1 MVQEK
6 VWQKNFAPH
15 LRRILQNHLAKLE
28 EHHTVEVKKFKD
40 KHGNELLSTLAKVKD
55 LKHFVSM
62 IAGIRDIIKPKLTL
76 GLDGNT
82 NQCVVSG
89 IIHEADNNKVGGFD
103 EGSEYNHG
111 GKKRVLM
118 LAKVDGIPE
127 NHHNVKIIVES
138 LDLPSLSKDFQIVC
152 DLKMIN
158 IFLGIQSCSSMH
170 GCPYC
175 EGHNVDEKGHKT
187 NKRGKWVKKEK
198 RTL

>member
-1 MVQEK
+1 MNVPRAESPRTNKKKEK
-6 VWQKNFAPH
+6 EPIVFGEEDLIKLLEDTDSTSIGINKTLKWFRKKFVRKHFAPH

-103 EGSEYNHG
+103 EGSEYNPG
-111 GKKRVLM
+111 GKKTCFN
-118 LAKVDGIPE
+118 ACK
-127 NHHNVKIIVES
+127 S
-138 LDLPSLSKDFQIVC
+138 
-152 DLKMIN
+152 
-158 IFLGIQSCSSMH
+158 
-170 GCPYC
+170 
-175 EGHNVDEKGHKT
+175 
-187 NKRGKWVKKEK
+187 
-198 RTL
+198 